1 MCDPFELFKEET
13 LFVSEQNLPRA
24 NVDEKLHGVDDVQSG
39 FERLAEDE
47 AEDELEHG
55 GKNPNSGRRCC
66 HLFDCR
72 ELSLTELGLDRDIFC
87 TGEIFLSKVS
97 TSKISSGLRI
107 LILTCQGQ

>member
-47 AEDELEHG
+47 AEDKLEHG
-55 GKNPNSGRRCC
+55 GKDPDSSP
-66 HLFDCR
+66 R